1 MAERAPPGQF
11 THLSKAD
18 AVYVEVRR
26 RILEGEFAPG
36 VALNQEH
43 VAAALGVSTTPLREA
58 LRRLES
64 EDLVRTI
71 AHREL
76 IVAPLEIE
84 EFLALYEVREDLDAL
99 AVALAAERYTSEDRA
114 RILESASALHQ
125 SGSADALAGNR
136 AFHAA
141 IYHSCQNPVL
151 IDLLDGLWDR
161 SDRYRRL
168 LKSIAQDAQI
178 VAEHEALIEAVLERK
193 PQEAAQLMRDHLR
206 ASRELI
212 EATIR

>member
-1 MAERAPPGQF
+1 
-11 THLSKAD
+11 
-18 AVYVEVRR
+18 VYVEVRR

-36 VALNQEH
+36 QALNQEQ

-64 EDLVRTI
+64 DGLVLTS

-76 IVAPLEIE
+76 IVAPLEIA
-84 EFLALYEVREDLDAL
+84 EFTALYEVREDLDAL
-99 AVALAAERYTSEDRA
+99 AAALAAERHTEEDRA
-114 RILESASALHQ
+114 RIIAASEALHR
-125 SGSADALAGNR
+125 GGVADPLAANR

-141 IYHSCQNPVL
+141 IYHACQNPVL

-168 LKSIAQDAQI
+168 LKSVAQAAQV
-178 VAEHEALIEAVLERK
+178 VAEHEALIEAVLERR
-193 PQEAAQLMRDHLR
+193 PQVAAQLMRDHLR